1 MKMLLSVH
9 AAVVFA
15 LWCAGVCGACEPS
28 SNLETMDQKALLS
41 RARLL
46 TQEEL
51 EISRRAMQQAASGEV
66 RAFAKR
72 AAARSEELDK
82 NLTDIGKTAGVEEP
96 EPGSKPLFERL
107 NAIEKVQG
115 EAFDPDYLKL
125 MLDFHGDY
133 TVIYERLLKIGTTEA
148 LRDFARASLA
158 EERTHLKIVQK
169 LAAPLIPEAEP
180 AEK

>member
-1 MKMLLSVH
+1 MLLSVH

-15 LWCAGVCGACEPS
+15 LCSVGTCCACEQS

-51 EISRRAMQQAASGEV
+51 EISRRAMQQAASEEV

-72 AAARSEELDK
+72 AAARSQDLDK
-82 NLTDIGKTAGVEEP
+82 KLTELGKTVGVEEP
-96 EPGSKPLFERL
+96 EPGTKPLFERL
-107 NAIEKVQG
+107 NAIEKVRG

-125 MLDFHGDY
+125 MLDFHREHV
-133 TVIYERLLKIGTTEA
+133 VIYERLLKIATTEL
-148 LRDFARASLA
+148 LRDFARDSLA
-158 EERTHLKIVQK
+158 EERTHLKTVQL
-169 LAAPLIPEAEP
+169 LAAPLIPEVEP
-180 AEK
+180 VEK